1 MLMFFFHTCP
11 MTFCLQHFGDFVA
24 GHFRNRGRTILVSC
38 KAYMDGAQVGCVVGE
53 GVQDVDEGDKSCS
66 TTFKVSLKKLFEDL
80 LMEFTVK
87 GADCDEF
94 LAQKVK
100 DGMSKRA
107 DTTLRL

>member
-1 MLMFFFHTCP
+1 MFF
-11 MTFCLQHFGDFVA
+11 LQHFEDFVA
-24 GHFRNRGRTILVSC
+24 GHFRSHGRIILVAC
-38 KAYMDGAQVGCVVGE
+38 KAYMDGAQVGCIVGE

-66 TTFKVSLKKLFEDL
+66 AAFKSSLKKLFEDL

-100 DGMSKRA
+100 IGTAKMA